1 MMAPGMGPGPFHD
14 KTQAAVMITILRTM
28 MTIAFFFF
36 YFPLLPRLQPPQ
48 AGPLQISQQ
57 RFTASVTWNKWN

>member
-36 YFPLLPRLQPPQ
+36 PLLPRLQPPQ